1 MNREIARATAR
12 QLLGR
17 RRTAV
22 LALVAALPILLAA
35 FFRLAGTSNPG
46 DVTDFTDAV
55 FVGLVVTLLLPL
67 VALVFGT
74 AAFGTEVE
82 DGTVIYLL
90 AKPIPRRTIVL
101 TKWFVAAIIAA
112 TLSAGATLLAGIVGL
127 AGTPAAVETSIG
139 YTVAVA
145 AGSVIYVAAFVA
157 LSLLTSRALIAGLVY
172 VLVWEGV
179 LASYFTGI
187 RFLSIRQYTL
197 GIADAA
203 GVGGQITRDTLG
215 AGTAVFLAV
224 VVVVVALV
232 VATRRLS
239 AFEIPQAD

>member
-17 RRTAV
+17 RRTAL

-35 FFRLAGTSNPG
+35 FFRLAGQSDPQTVKG
-46 DVTDFTDAV
+46 FTDAV
-55 FVGLVVTLLLPL
+55 FVGLVLTLLLPL
-67 VALVFGT
+67 VALILGT
-74 AAFGTEVE
+74 AAFGSEIE

-90 AKPIPRRTIVL
+90 AKPIRRRTIVL
-101 TKWFVAAIIAA
+101 TKWLVAAIVAA
-112 TLSAGATLLAGIVGL
+112 MLTAGATLLAGILGL
-127 AGTPAAVETSIG
+127 AGTSAAVEISIG

-172 VLVWEGV
+172 VLVWEGL
-179 LASYFTGI
+179 LAGFFSGI

-203 GVGGQITRDTLG
+203 GVGGRITSDVLDP
-215 AGTAVFLAV
+215 ATAVLLAV
-224 VVVVVALV
+224 VVVVVALY
-232 VATRRLS
+232 VATRRLG